1 MGVTADTNTFEV
13 LIEDQSG
20 WTVVGVFDDQDDA
33 KAEAEA
39 RRPGGRGDNVK
50 VVRVGYDDAS
60 GEFKERE
67 ILFLGDRRRK
77 PTNDVGPAD
86 GGPVCRT
93 TAQLYGARARAAIR
107 RLLRDYLN
115 KTNTTVMEL
124 LHHPDLMH
132 RLENTGSLMMGAV
145 QRASMAQVRGTD
157 MNVQERARD
166 LYKLLEELR
175 NAIRKRWR
183 DGEIVRIQDHDI
195 AALRI
200 AISDREDREFLFN
213 TAVVIEM
220 QTEGTFAGK
229 LEYLVQ
235 LISETPTDNFSL
247 PLLDTLLSDLLAN
260 AATMTAL
267 LGEQPNLGQALL
279 HIADLALGSLEVD
292 GCPQALR
299 LLNEMIGEDRL
310 PRCRDALLDRLV
322 SSLAGSRFLTDGGAV
337 DEILFNADLAARIR
351 REDGSYLGGGDL
363 ETAFKSRSERYLG
376 PDMIGQLLQGVVD
389 PLARVRCLMNIEHGI
404 VGKKNKR
411 KLVSYI
417 MPVFGDAIGSDAF
430 IQHIG
435 PPENRMR
442 QLAAVQTRVL
452 DSGFSDRHK
461 EEISEQLDYYCMQL
475 INEHDL
481 FGEIDRS
488 DKSCYEKATGLL
500 RMCTDNVF
508 TEGMASR
515 QAHDQALRY
524 IRDPGFMQLFLKE
537 SDTNEEKR
545 RRLESLE
552 RLIGRLSQKRG
563 RASLAGSRS

>member
-1 MGVTADTNTFEV
+1 MGVTANANTFEV

-33 KAEAEA
+33 KAEAAA
-39 RRPGGRGDNVK
+39 RRPDGRGDNVK
-50 VVRVGYDDAS
+50 VMRVGYDDAT
-60 GEFKERE
+60 GEFSERE
-67 ILFLGDRRRK
+67 VLFLGDRRRK

-86 GGPVCRT
+86 GGPVCN
-93 TAQLYGARARAAIR
+93 AVNQLYGVRARAAIR
-107 RLLRDYLN
+107 RLLHDYLN
-115 KTNTTVMEL
+115 KTNTSVMEL

-132 RLENTGSLMMGAV
+132 RLESTGSLMMGAV
-145 QRASMAQVRGTD
+145 QRASMAQVRGTE
-157 MNVQERARD
+157 MSVQERTRD
-166 LYKLLEELR
+166 LFKLLEELR
-175 NAIRKRWR
+175 NSIRKRWR
-183 DGEIVRIQDHDI
+183 DGEIVRIQDRDV

-220 QTEGTFAGK
+220 QSEGSFAGK

-235 LISETPTDNFSL
+235 LIAETPADNFSL
-247 PLLDTLLSDLLAN
+247 PLLDTLLSDLLAS

-279 HIADLALGSLEVD
+279 QIADLALGSLEVRD
-292 GCPQALR
+292 CPASVR

-322 SSLAGSRFLTDGGAV
+322 SSLSGSRFLTDGGAV

-351 REDGSYLGGGDL
+351 REDGSYLGGGEL
-363 ETAFKSRSERYLG
+363 EKAFKSRSKRYLG

-389 PLARVRCLMNIEHGI
+389 PLARVTCLMNIEHGI
-404 VGKKNKR
+404 VGQKNKR
-411 KLVSYI
+411 KLVNYI
-417 MPVFGDAIGSDAF
+417 MPIFGDAIGSDAF

-442 QLAAVQTRVL
+442 QLAAVQARVL
-452 DSGFSDRHK
+452 DSGFSNRYK
-461 EEISEQLDYYCMQL
+461 SEISEQLDYFCMQMV
-475 INEHDL
+475 NEHDI

-488 DKSCYEKATGLL
+488 DRNCYEKATTLL
-500 RMCTDNVF
+500 RMCTENVF

-515 QAHDQALRY
+515 QAHDEALHY
-524 IRDPGFMQLFLKE
+524 IRDPEFMQLFLQE
-537 SDTNEEKR
+537 SDTKEEKR
-545 RRLESLE
+545 QRLESLE
-552 RLIGRLSQKRG
+552 RLMGRLTRARG
-563 RASLAGSRS
+563 RGSSTVRTT